1 MKPAAALAATL
12 LLAAAGGLAPALVSP
27 ALVSPAL
34 AADLPLNKLPLSA
47 PPAHMSPRATY
58 LGRCG
63 GCHGVDGHSADGL
76 VPDLKNTA
84 GYFLCDDA
92 TRGYAARLPNVAFS
106 QISDADM
113 AAMLNYVMFDLGGK
127 SAPATARPYTAA
139 EVSRTRRQ
147 PLTITGLKAYR
158 RAVVA
163 EAIARCQ
170 APDHLR
176 TEYDSP
182 VTAP

>member
-1 MKPAAALAATL
+1 LTRKLALAAIL
-12 LLAAAGGLAPALVSP
+12 LLAATMSMPAKAV
-27 ALVSPAL
+27 
-34 AADLPLNKLPLSA
+34 DLPLSA

-76 VPDLKNTA
+76 VPDLKDSA

-92 TRGYAARLPNVAFS
+92 TRAYAARLPNVAFS
-106 QISDADM
+106 QISDADL

-127 SAPATARPYTAA
+127 SAPAGAQAYTAD
-139 EVSRTRRQ
+139 EMGRLRRQ
-147 PLTITGLKAYR
+147 PLTIPDLKAYR

-163 EAIARCQ
+163 EAITRCR

-182 VTAP
+182 AAPR

>member
-1 MKPAAALAATL
+1 MTWPATLAAMALVAAAAPVAA
-12 LLAAAGGLAPALVSP
+12 V
-27 ALVSPAL
+27 
-34 AADLPLNKLPLSA
+34 DLPLST

-76 VPDLKNTA
+76 VPDLKDAA
-84 GYFLCDDA
+84 GYFLCDET
-92 TRGYAARLPNVAFS
+92 TRAYAARLPNVAFA

-113 AAMLNYVMFDLGGK
+113 AAMMNFVMFDLGGR
-127 SAPATARPYTAA
+127 SAPAGARAYTAD
-139 EVSRTRRQ
+139 EMGRLRRQ
-147 PLTITGLKAYR
+147 PLTIPDLKAYR

-170 APDHLR
+170 APNHLR
-176 TEYDSP
+176 TEYDPPS
-182 VTAP
+182 APR

>member
-1 MKPAAALAATL
+1 VTRPAALAAVL
-12 LLAAAGGLAPALVSP
+12 LLAAAVSAPARAV
-27 ALVSPAL
+27 
-34 AADLPLNKLPLSA
+34 DLPLSA

-76 VPDLKNTA
+76 VPDLKDSA
-84 GYFLCDDA
+84 GYFLCDEE

-106 QISDADM
+106 QISDADL

-127 SAPATARPYTAA
+127 SAPAGAAAYTAV
-139 EVSRTRRQ
+139 EMGRLRRQ
-147 PLTITGLKAYR
+147 PLTITDLKAYR
-158 RAVVA
+158 REVVA
-163 EAIARCQ
+163 EAISRCR

-176 TEYDSP
+176 TEYDP
-182 VTAP
+182 PTAAR

>member
-1 MKPAAALAATL
+1 MIRKATLAAIILIAVTM
-12 LLAAAGGLAPALVSP
+12 GVAPNLTSP
-27 ALVSPAL
+27 ALISPAM
-34 AADLPLNKLPLSA
+34 AADRPLDKLPLSA
-47 PPAHMSPRATY
+47 TPVHMSPRAIY

-76 VPDLKNTA
+76 VPDLKDNA

-127 SAPATARPYTAA
+127 SAPSAAKPYTAA
-139 EVSRTRRQ
+139 EVSLTRRQ

-158 RAVVA
+158 REIVA
-163 EAIARCQ
+163 EAIARCS

-176 TEYDSP
+176 TEYDPP
-182 VTAP
+182 VAAP

>member
-1 MKPAAALAATL
+1 VNRSAALAAIL
-12 LLAAAGGLAPALVSP
+12 LLAVAVSAPARAV
-27 ALVSPAL
+27 
-34 AADLPLNKLPLSA
+34 DLPLSG

-76 VPDLKNTA
+76 VPDLKDSA
-84 GYFLCDDA
+84 GYFLCDDE

-106 QISDADM
+106 QISDADL

-127 SAPATARPYTAA
+127 SAPAGAQAYTAV
-139 EVSRTRRQ
+139 EMGRLRRE

-158 RAVVA
+158 REVVA
-163 EAIARCQ
+163 EAITRCK

-182 VTAP
+182 ATR